1 MKHPL
6 VAASKLAVA
15 SVLFACNTA
24 LAAVPDW
31 VSQPPQRQ
39 GFVFGVGAADLSLGH
54 AAASEAA
61 KLAARNEIAS
71 SLKLQI
77 GSELTLNNISDE
89 SGSRSE
95 FNNNIRIRVPDV
107 ALSDIRIIKTG
118 EVSEH
123 QSLYSL
129 AELDLAKA
137 AERVASEIR
146 SLLAQ
151 ASPTVDGASLATALR
166 GHYRALERQLNF
178 RSLLSQYRLLDG
190 NQQFSD
196 SALNNEAEQAL
207 QFFDN
212 LLIHIAPKDE
222 DSKKVARNIGSELAK
237 YGLKG
242 SESAKHA
249 KLQLSIN
256 SQRRTMERNGAHFCR
271 IKTDV
276 TLSANTQHLSAA
288 SRSTKAV
295 SGDADIACQKA
306 AEKLSNVVAAD
317 IMSTFWNT
325 LKSPSPKQ
333 N

>member
-6 VAASKLAVA
+6 VAARKLAVA
-15 SVLFACNTA
+15 SLLIACNTA
-24 LAAVPDW
+24 LAAAPDW
-31 VSQPPQRQ
+31 VNQPPQRK

-118 EVSEH
+118 EVAEH

-137 AERVASEIR
+137 AGRVASEIR

-151 ASPTVDGASLATALR
+151 TSPAIDSTSLATALR

-178 RSLLSQYRLLDG
+178 QSLLSQYRLLDG
-190 NQQFSD
+190 KQPFND
-196 SALNNEAEQAL
+196 SALNNDAERAL
-207 QFFDN
+207 KFFDN

-222 DSKKVARNIGSELAK
+222 DSKKVARNIASELAAK
-237 YGLKG
+237 GLQG
-242 SESAKHA
+242 SESANQA
-249 KLQLSIN
+249 KLQLSMN

-271 IKTDV
+271 IKTDA

-288 SRSTKAV
+288 SRSAKAV
-295 SGDADIACQKA
+295 SGDPEIACQKA
-306 AEKLSNVVAAD
+306 AEKLSKVVAAD
-317 IMSTFWNT
+317 IMNTFWDT

>member
-15 SVLFACNTA
+15 SLLIACNTA
-24 LAAVPDW
+24 LAAAPDW
-31 VSQPPQRQ
+31 VNQPPQRK

-118 EVSEH
+118 EVAEH

-151 ASPTVDGASLATALR
+151 TSPAIDSTSLATALR

-178 RSLLSQYRLLDG
+178 QSLLSQYRLLDG
-190 NQQFSD
+190 KQPFND
-196 SALNNEAEQAL
+196 SALNNDAERAL
-207 QFFDN
+207 KFFDN

-222 DSKKVARNIGSELAK
+222 DSKKVARNIASELAAK
-237 YGLKG
+237 GLQG
-242 SESAKHA
+242 SESATQA
-249 KLQLSIN
+249 K
-256 SQRRTMERNGAHFCR
+256 MERNGAHFCR
-271 IKTDV
+271 IKTDA

-288 SRSTKAV
+288 SRSAKAV
-295 SGDADIACQKA
+295 SGDPEIACQKA
-306 AEKLSNVVAAD
+306 AEKLSKVVAAD
-317 IMSTFWNT
+317 IMNTFWNT
-325 LKSPSPKQ
+325 LKSPSPK
-333 N
+333 